1 MLMVSHVILKKVIT
15 ASNTEQI
22 LLNAS
27 RDEQLKLSED
37 VNSKFDKLIDLAER
51 AVRLKTKVKGRVNL
65 W

>member
-1 MLMVSHVILKKVIT
+1 MVSHVILKKVIT

-37 VNSKFDKLIDLAER
+37 VNSRFDKLIDLAER

>member
-1 MLMVSHVILKKVIT
+1 MVSHVILKKVIT